1 MTNADIRIALIENFK
16 GQVTRSINA
25 QFTEL
30 LAKFGPTFG
39 GVYNSRWYHVWSET
53 VRPCTDRSTNRPGA
67 EHTLNADKVAL
78 MANKLAEA
86 FADDVLAK
94 VNAKTG
100 ELTEGVARYV
110 SGANFLITG
119 KKGENT
125 VSIEQNQ
132 IINVSSKGKL
142 FNQFPARIYV
152 NGKFISAAK
161 FAKI

>member
-1 MTNADIRIALIENFK
+1 MTNAELRNILIENFK

-25 QFTEL
+25 QFAEL

-39 GVYNSRWYHVWSET
+39 GVYNSRSYSVWSET
-53 VRPCTDRSTNRPGA
+53 IRPCTDRVGNRTSA
-67 EHTLNADKVAL
+67 EHTLNADKVAF

-86 FADDVLAK
+86 FADEVLAK

-119 KKGENT
+119 KKGEHT

-132 IINVSSKGKL
+132 IINVSVKGKL

-152 NGKFISAAK
+152 NGKFTSAAK